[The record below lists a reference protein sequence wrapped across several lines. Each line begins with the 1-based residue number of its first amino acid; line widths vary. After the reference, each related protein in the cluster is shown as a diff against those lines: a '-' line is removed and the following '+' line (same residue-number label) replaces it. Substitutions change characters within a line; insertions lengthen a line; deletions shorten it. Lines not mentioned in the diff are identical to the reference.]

1 LLKKRLF
8 GDHYNYTRVGIN
20 KEKKYL
26 LQEQK
31 NTEIEKNNLIL
42 LQKIQNISKRS
53 IVMSPIRRVATQDG
67 DQFDTG
73 GRARA
78 DNTLINKIRY

>member
-1 LLKKRLF
+1 
-8 GDHYNYTRVGIN
+8 VGIN

-67 DQFDTG
+67 DQFDMG